1 MFGPSIRFA
10 LQCRSGISMTIPTHR
25 VLISILLSLG
35 LARHVSAQAK
45 GTVAPTADAGAAQG
59 IKLVE
64 QGRCQQALPL
74 LTKSTPRVI
83 DKQLKYHAGM
93 ALAKCAMSLNQT
105 ETAAQALMSLQREF
119 PKDPEVL
126 YLSTHYFSE
135 LATRASEELAASA
148 PNSYQA
154 HELNAEALESQ
165 NRWDEATEEYKKI
178 LEQNPNVPGIHYRLA
193 RILLSKPATATTSE
207 EAKSELNQEL
217 KIDPTNAAAE
227 FTLGELARQDA
238 QWDAAVEHFS
248 RAAKLDVGFSEAYL
262 AKGMSLV
269 SAGKYSDAIAPLQT
283 YVKMQ
288 PDDAAGHY
296 QLGIAYSRTGQNDAA
311 AREMER
317 QRQLA
322 EKPQTNTPR

>member
-1 MFGPSIRFA
+1 
-10 LQCRSGISMTIPTHR
+10 MTIRTH
-25 VLISILLSLG
+25 LLVGVFFSTG
-35 LARHVSAQAK
+35 LVAQTPAQAAK
-45 GTVAPTADAGAAQG
+45 GTAAANAQTSAAQG

-74 LTKSTPRVI
+74 LTKSTPRVT
-83 DKQLKYHAGM
+83 DRELKYHAGM
-93 ALAKCAMSLNQT
+93 AIAKCAMSLNQT
-105 ETAAQALMSLQREF
+105 EVAVQALMSLRREF

-126 YLSTHYFSE
+126 YLSTHYYSE
-135 LATRASEELAASA
+135 LATSASEELAAAA
-148 PNSYQA
+148 PNSHQA

-165 NRWDEATEEYKKI
+165 NRWDEATAEYKKI
-178 LEQNPNVPGIHYRLA
+178 LEQNPKVPGIHYRLA
-193 RILLSKPATATTSE
+193 RILLSKPGASNTAE
-207 EAKSELNQEL
+207 EAKNELNQEL

-238 QWDAAVEHFS
+238 EWDLAVEHFS

-269 SAGKYSDAIAPLQT
+269 SAGKYSDAIAPLET

-296 QLGIAYSRTGQNDAA
+296 QLGIAYSRTGQKDAA